1 MTYIRKLFKQNTI
14 ISASYFLVSLC
25 GIFSFP
31 VWTRFFTVSEYGI
44 LSLSVTTIA
53 FLGSFSKF
61 GMQHA
66 ATRYY
71 CEFNSPDSHRPIESY
86 YSTLFIG
93 MIVSGILLSGGYFV
107 FLSSG
112 LIPDLGIPKKLLLFI
127 TVIAFTEE
135 MKGWTN
141 ATLIVEHKTFKWS
154 IYSIVSRYG
163 HFLLSLLFV
172 VYLGMGLYGFF
183 AGQTITQLVVFVMLI
198 FPYLKSSKI
207 RFSKF
212 SVPFL
217 KESIV
222 YGLPLLGFE
231 LSLTFLAVGDRFLI
245 SYFLGIGALG
255 LYSAGYNL
263 CTFALGMIAGPL
275 RMTVMPMAFELWK
288 KEGAQKTAEFLG
300 RVLNYYFLVVIP
312 IFFGL
317 NFLGRELLSF
327 IASEKYV
334 NASVVI
340 FYVSFALVFQGVYF
354 IFGMGLYIK
363 KNTKILLAIIVSSAL
378 LNMLLNIVLIPAFG
392 LIGAAMATCLSFL
405 FFIAVLT
412 WSSFK
417 IVRVKIDYVGL
428 ARYLA
433 ASAFMIGVIS
443 IPGIRELHILFKVL
457 IGGAA
462 YASLILV
469 IDSQIRSLALFE
481 LGTLIGASTRKGSI

>member
-1 MTYIRKLFKQNTI
+1 MTHLRRLFKQNTI
-14 ISASYFLVSLC
+14 ISASYMLVSLC

-71 CEFNSPDSHRPIESY
+71 CEFNSPESHKPIESY

-107 FLSSG
+107 LLSSG
-112 LIPDLGIPKKLLLFI
+112 LIPGLGIPGDLLFF
-127 TVIAFTEE
+127 IAAISFTEA

-154 IYSIVSRYG
+154 VYSVVSRYG
-163 HFLLSLLFV
+163 HFLLSIVFV
-172 VYLGMGLYGFF
+172 IYLGMGLYGFF
-183 AGQTITQLVVFVMLI
+183 AGQAIAQFAVFLMLI
-198 FPYLKSSKI
+198 FPYVKSAKI
-207 RFSKF
+207 KFSNF

-217 KESIV
+217 KESII

-245 SYFLGIGALG
+245 SYFLGVGSLG

-288 KEGAQKTAEFLG
+288 KEGAEKTAEFLG
-300 RVLNYYFLVVIP
+300 RVLNYYFLVIIP

-317 NFLGRELLSF
+317 NFLGRELLTF

-363 KNTKILLAIIVSSAL
+363 KNTKVLLAIIVSSAV
-378 LNMLLNIVLIPAFG
+378 LNMVLNVALIPAFG

-417 IVRVKIDYVGL
+417 IVRVKMDYAGIV
-428 ARYLA
+428 RYLV

-443 IPGIRELHILFKVL
+443 TPGIRELHILLKVV

-462 YASLILV
+462 YASLILI
-469 IDSQIRSLALFE
+469 IDGQLRNLAANE
-481 LGTLIGASTRKGSI
+481 IGSFFGVSTKKGSV